1 MMVGAR
7 VGAWAKSGGSMP
19 TARDYN
25 LPLITHMYDAAE
37 NLGLGVTD
45 HTVGRWVD
53 CITGTVKTF
62 TIGAN
67 SKWEDGAFVRTKA
80 LGNFILDIPVLELGT
95 TTTLVFRCDTPAG
108 TTNPRIV
115 GTSNHIIRMEIDVY
129 DSSPNQNPRVYLYSN
144 GSYRTDYLMFGLD
157 FSQFI
162 SISYSFGYNGEF
174 FMAYNGGEPHQAFK
188 EYPIDSSHY
197 QAQPLSLNVGAWY
210 MYSSAMDMTLKSVR
224 RYSSVL
230 TASQLSA
237 EFAIDKARFG
247 LT

>member
-1 MMVGAR
+1 MMLGAR
-7 VGAWAKSGGSMP
+7 TAAWAKSGGSMP

-67 SKWEDGAFVRTKA
+67 SKWEYGAFVRTKE

-108 TTNPRIV
+108 TSNPRIV
-115 GTSNHIIRMEIDVY
+115 GTTNYKFRMEIDVY
-129 DSSPNQNPRVYLYSN
+129 DSLPTYNPRVYLYAN

-162 SISYSFGYNGEF
+162 SISYSFGSNGEF
-174 FMAYNGGEPHQAFK
+174 FIAYNGGGPHQALK
-188 EYPIDSSHY
+188 EYQIDSSFY
-197 QAQPLSLNVGAWY
+197 QAQPLSLNVGAWN
-210 MYSSAMDMTLKSVR
+210 MKHSAMDMTLKSVR

-237 EFAIDKARFG
+237 EFAIDMARFG